1 MRSSLWQRQFAD
13 DERVK
18 ETLEKI
24 SIQRRS
30 QEKGRERDMEGQ
42 LNKEV

>member
-24 SIQRRS
+24 SIQKTFSRKR
-30 QEKGRERDMEGQ
+30 KGTGHGGTI
-42 LNKEV
+42 K